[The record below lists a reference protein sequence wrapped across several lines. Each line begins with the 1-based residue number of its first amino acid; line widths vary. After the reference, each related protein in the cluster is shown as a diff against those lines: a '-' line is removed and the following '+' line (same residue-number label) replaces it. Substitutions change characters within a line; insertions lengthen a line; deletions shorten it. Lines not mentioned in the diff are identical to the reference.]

1 MSIKYK
7 VNHDLF
13 ERFWEE
19 YTLPMAAVHYNMPE
33 WIFKVRVPY
42 AASCSDIICIEDD
55 QDSEWYFEIAFKEE
69 KDLTYFLL
77 TL

>member
-7 VNHDLF
+7 VEGDLF
-13 ERFWEE
+13 DQFWEE
-19 YTLPMAAVHYNMPE
+19 YMMDTDHYSLHD
-33 WIFKVRVPY
+33 WIPKIRVPY
-42 AASCSDIICIEDD
+42 AASCSDIICFEDD
-55 QDSEWYFEIAFKEE
+55 QNSEWYFEIVFKEE